1 MHYDPDWERD
11 YPWVYPSDDGKGMF
25 CKLSQRFNAPM
36 FERNSS
42 AIFNVTPCISLHTD
56 VLARH
61 ADSCMHKSAT
71 SREHERLASQQGGR
85 DRTSI

>member
-1 MHYDPDWERD
+1 MTQTGRETILGCIHQMTGGGCF
-11 YPWVYPSDDGKGMF
+11 VN
-25 CKLSQRFNAPM
+25 CLSASTPVM

-42 AIFNVTPCISLHTD
+42 AIFNVTPCISLRTD

-61 ADSCMHKSAT
+61 ADSCMHKSAI
-71 SREHERLASQQGGR
+71 SREHERLASEQGGR